1 MNYKI
6 KITAENQTIVKKIAN
21 ENEMNPNLFDFNPE
35 SVSYEIME
43 GKFVYLG
50 TILNSEFRILTTE
63 KFIEMFDKKQTEW
76 KPKRGERVLV
86 WDRDEETEEAIF
98 FDYDNGKIVVFDD
111 DCEFDDY
118 NNAAKS
124 LRFIMIKYKHMKQI
138 PTPKAIVETDF
149 KSKVVELI
157 EVLII
162 GSKFKMEAALKAE
175 SYHDVLA
182 WKIANQER
190 KELLNK
196 IKEL

>member
-6 KITAENQTIVKKIAN
+6 KITEDNQAIVKRIAN
-21 ENEMNPNLFDFNPE
+21 ENEMNPHDLLFILFEPFYTIENCIFTGARLTAEDPE
-35 SVSYEIME
+35 
-43 GKFVYLG
+43 
-50 TILNSEFRILTTE
+50 LTTE
-63 KFIEMFDKKQTEW
+63 KFIEMFDKQQAEW

-86 WDRDEETEEAIF
+86 WDMDEEPGEAIF
-98 FDYDNGKIVVFDD
+98 FDYNNGKIVVFDD

-124 LRFIMIKYKHMKQI
+124 LRFIMIKNNHMKQI
-138 PTPKAIVETDF
+138 PAPEAIVETDF
-149 KSKVVELI
+149 KTKVIELV

>member
-6 KITAENQTIVKKIAN
+6 KITAENQAIVKRIAD
-21 ENEMNPNLFDFNPE
+21 ENGMNPNLFDFNPE
-35 SVSYEIME
+35 SVCYEIME
-43 GKFVYLG
+43 EKFVYLG

-63 KFIEMFDKKQTEW
+63 KFIEMFDKKQSEW

-86 WDRDEETEEAIF
+86 WDENDDPVERF
-98 FDYDNGKIVVFDD
+98 FIDKIDNCLDGIIIVQLEYEKTFLNGN
-111 DCEFDDY
+111 EFRCATY
-118 NNAAKS
+118 E
-124 LRFIMIKYKHMKQI
+124 HMKQLPI
-138 PTPKAIVETDF
+138 QEAIVEIDF
-149 KSKVVELI
+149 KTKVVELI